1 MNPFRRADHADT
13 ERLLDSAQPEGVTRP
28 VSAATRAD
36 TDVPS
41 APVPGST
48 PVARLLAA
56 AAGPVRPGELAGE
69 EAALAAFRA
78 ARAEPSPS
86 VPHRARR
93 RRLTTGAAAWIGAV
107 AVTATAGAAFAAVRQ
122 DWIPAPVAPEPP
134 RTSPTPDSPRS
145 GDTTRAPAETPS
157 HGTSSPRPPSPG
169 TPSAAAPPAHSPPA
183 GPLSGHCRAWLA
195 KKPDQREKALR
206 TPGFERLVT
215 AAGGVERVEEYCRRL
230 VAEAKP
236 SAPAKSTAPHP
247 PSGHPSPK

>member
-1 MNPFRRADHADT
+1 MNPFRRAAHADA
-13 ERLLDSAQPEGVTRP
+13 ERLLDSAHPQENTVPGQARA
-28 VSAATRAD
+28 SAD
-36 TDVPS
+36 TEAGQ
-41 APVPGST
+41 APAD

-78 ARAEPSPS
+78 ARAEPSS
-86 VPHRARR
+86 VPHPARR

-134 RTSPTPDSPRS
+134 RASPTPDSPRS
-145 GDTTRAPAETPS
+145 GDNTRSPAETPP
-157 HGTSSPRPPSPG
+157 HGTPSPRPPSPG
-169 TPSAAAPPAHSPPA
+169 TPSAAGAPPAHSPPA
-183 GPLSGHCRAWLA
+183 GPLHGQCRAWLA

-215 AAGGVERVEEYCRRL
+215 AAGGAERVEEYCHRL
-230 VAEAKP
+230 VPEAKP
-236 SAPAKSTAPHP
+236 STPAKTTAPHP
-247 PSGHPSPK
+247 PSGRPSPK